1 MAAREPV
8 RPAPASP
15 TETPAPPAT
24 PSGLN
29 MGLLGDLGLNAF
41 RDAALR
47 ATRLAEALFPGAFAD
62 VVAVNDGRV
71 WRCKPAGAFANDASA
86 RRLALGSDKPLWIA
100 DATLEP
106 GWRDHPAVTAE
117 NGIRF
122 CASVPILLPDRTLVG
137 ALWVTDARPRPFDAA
152 LAGALEE
159 LAAFVASECDR
170 LLGGET
176 RMIRDLFDKAPG
188 LMAVTR
194 GRDHVIE
201 LANPALRRFVGDR
214 DLVGHQVAVALPQ
227 MVDQGFVAILDNVF
241 ATGEPYGADGRRML
255 LERTPGAPLVEAY
268 CDFVFQPIRDAEGAV
283 TGVFFQGHDVTSARL
298 AADQLAASQ
307 QELQS
312 ALAAIQTVFDQ
323 SLDVI
328 CIVDDQGRIAN
339 VSPRAESLWGY
350 APREMIGRQSI
361 DFVHPDDRAATLAAA
376 VAVHS
381 GQSTTALANRYVHK
395 DGTSISMTW
404 SAVWSQAHAMT
415 FCIGRD
421 MREREATE
429 AKLRQAQKMES
440 LGQLTGGVAHDFN
453 NLLTVVMG
461 SAESLNDSLTGQ
473 PRLQPLAQLILDA
486 SENGAELI
494 RSLLAFSRQ
503 QSLTPRV
510 MDSNALFEA
519 LEPLLRRT
527 IGPDIELHL
536 RGKPELRWLAD
547 PAQLSS
553 AMLNL
558 CINARDA
565 MPSGGRMS
573 VSVDLDDAE
582 PGLVAICVED
592 TGHGMTP
599 EVIQRVM
606 EPFFTTKPAGKG
618 SGLGLS
624 MVYGFALQSGGR
636 LSIESESGRGTRMT
650 IHLPVTSAPLVAA
663 AAPDEPAI
671 DLAQRRILL
680 VEDDDR
686 VRAQAEGQLLAL
698 GYQVTACANGVEAI
712 ERLADRPDI
721 DLLMTDIVMP
731 GGVNGRQLASHA
743 RQLRPDLPVLFTSG
757 YSNDAQVRAARLAQR
772 AVFLAKP
779 YRRAALARA
788 LQEAFDA

>member
-1 MAAREPV
+1 
-8 RPAPASP
+8 
-15 TETPAPPAT
+15 
-24 PSGLN
+24 

-47 ATRLAEALFPGAFAD
+47 ATRLAEALFQGAFAD
-62 VVAVNDGRV
+62 VVAINDGRV
-71 WRCKPAGAFANDASA
+71 WRCKPAGAFANDVSA
-86 RRLALGSDKPLWIA
+86 RRLALQSDKTLWVA

-106 GWRDHPAVTAE
+106 SWRDHPAVTAE
-117 NGIRF
+117 NGLRF

-152 LAGALEE
+152 LASALEE
-159 LAAFVASECDR
+159 LAAFVAGECDR

-194 GRDHVIE
+194 GSGHVIE

-214 DLVGHQVAVALPQ
+214 DLIGREVAAALPQ
-227 MVDQGFVAILDNVF
+227 MVAQGFVALLDQVF
-241 ATGEPYGADGRRML
+241 ETGKPYGAYAARMFL
-255 LERTPGAPLVEAY
+255 QRTPGGPLTEAY
-268 CDFVFQPIRDAEGAV
+268 CDFVFQPIRDLEGAV
-283 TGVFFQGHDVTSARL
+283 TGVFFQGYDVTPAKL
-298 AADQLAASQ
+298 AADQLAASRR
-307 QELQS
+307 ELQS

-328 CIVDDQGRIAN
+328 CMVDDQGRIAN

-350 APREMIGRQSI
+350 APEEMIGRQSI

-376 VAVHS
+376 VEVHS
-381 GQSTTALANRYVHK
+381 GRSTTGLANRYIHK
-395 DGTSISMTW
+395 DGTPISMMW
-404 SAVWSQAHAMT
+404 SAVWSQAHALT

-421 MREREATE
+421 MREREVTE

-461 SAESLNDSLTGQ
+461 SAEALSDALTDQ
-473 PRLQPLAQLILDA
+473 PRLQPLAQLILEA

-494 RSLLAFSRQ
+494 RSLLAFARR
-503 QSLTPRV
+503 QSLSPKT
-510 MDSNALFEA
+510 MDSAGLFES
-519 LEPLLRRT
+519 LRPLLRRT
-527 IGPDIELHL
+527 IGSDIELDM
-536 RGKPELRWLAD
+536 RGDPELRWLAD
-547 PAQLSS
+547 PVQLSS
-553 AMLNL
+553 ALLNL

-565 MPSGGRMS
+565 MPSGGRIC
-573 VSVDLDDAE
+573 VGVHRDDAE
-582 PGLVAICVED
+582 PSLIAVSVED
-592 TGHGMTP
+592 TGQGMTP
-599 EVIQRVM
+599 EMIQRVM
-606 EPFFTTKPAGKG
+606 EPFFTTKPTGKG

-624 MVYGFALQSGGR
+624 MVYGFAAQSGGR
-636 LSIESESGRGTRMT
+636 LSIESEPGRGTKVT
-650 IHLPVTSAPLVAA
+650 VHLPATSGPVVAA
-663 AAPDEPAI
+663 ASPEEGPVES
-671 DLAQRRILL
+671 AQRRILL

-686 VRAQAEGQLLAL
+686 VRAQVVGQLLAL
-698 GYQVTACANGVEAI
+698 GYRVISSANGVEAI
-712 ERLADRPDI
+712 ERLVEQPNI

-731 GGVNGRQLASHA
+731 GGINGRQLAIYA
-743 RQLRPDLPVLFTSG
+743 RRLSPKLPVLFTSG
-757 YSNDAQVRAARLAQR
+757 YSNDAQVRAARLAER